1 MRKAL
6 LALALLHLA
15 LPAAAGDIRAFARGS
30 WQQLLEAHAGRAMI
44 VHFWALSCAP
54 CLAELPNWGT
64 LLQERTGVDVVLIAA
79 DPVADEQKLT
89 ETVAKAG
96 LSRAEN
102 WTFAD
107 AFVERLRYEVDPRW
121 RGELPYT
128 VLIGRDGRTTAM
140 TGVADLAAVRT
151 WIDRQQSP

>member
-1 MRKAL
+1 L
-6 LALALLHLA
+6 LALVMMHLA
-15 LPAAAGDIRAFARGS
+15 LPAAVADDLLPFIRGS
-30 WQQLLEAHAGRAMI
+30 WQQLRQAHAGRATI

-64 LLQERTGVDVVLIAA
+64 LMRERTGLDLVLIAA
-79 DPVADEQKLT
+79 DPAADEQKLT
-89 ETVAKAG
+89 GTLAKAG
-96 LSRAEN
+96 LSRAES

-107 AFVERLRYEVDPRW
+107 AFAERLRYEVDPRW

-128 VLIGRDGRTTAM
+128 VLIGKDGRTTAM

-151 WIDRQQSP
+151 WIDRQQNP